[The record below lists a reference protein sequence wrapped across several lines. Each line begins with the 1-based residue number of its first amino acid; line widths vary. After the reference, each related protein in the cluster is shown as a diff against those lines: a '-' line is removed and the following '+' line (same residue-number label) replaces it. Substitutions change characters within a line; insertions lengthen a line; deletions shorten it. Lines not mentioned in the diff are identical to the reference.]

1 MFFSPFLHTVIHR
14 ALCSL
19 KNKFVR
25 TTDTDWQMQSA
36 CEPPNFQ
43 NRHYLKY
50 FIHNSCDIMF
60 VKILDEAISVKVI
73 NVLCKYC
80 CLMQYALYEFS
91 FSDLIEISVIYT
103 TVSFLYDDV

>member
-1 MFFSPFLHTVIHR
+1 MVLQICFFSPFLHTVIHR

-25 TTDTDWQMQSA
+25 TTDTDWQMQFA

-43 NRHYLKY
+43 NRHYLEY
-50 FIHNSCDIMF
+50 FIHSSCGIMF
-60 VKILDEAISVKVI
+60 VKTRDEAISVKFI

-80 CLMQYALYEFS
+80 CLMQYAVCMS
-91 FSDLIEISVIYT
+91 SV
-103 TVSFLYDDV
+103 FLTS